1 MKNNNYDFSGWA
13 TKNDIRCADGR
24 VIRRNAFADCD
35 GTTVPLV
42 YNHDHNN
49 IRNVIG
55 HAYLENRDDGVYA
68 YGYLNATQKGKDAK
82 IMLEH
87 GDLTHLSIFANNLQ
101 HSGSDVIHG
110 MIREVSLVLAGANP
124 GANIEYVMSHSDLL
138 DDDFSEAEIY
148 TDEALE
154 LRHSDDEEDPKKK
167 KDDEEEEESE
177 EETTEEETDE
187 EESEEDSKKK
197 KKKAEDEEDE
207 EIKHSADSKSD
218 DNKEDADTMAEGS
231 EKTVQ
236 DVLDTMNEEQKKA
249 VEILIGL
256 TIEQYEKGGNND
268 NQEDEEVK
276 HSIFAGEDE
285 GYYGDTL
292 SHADMEAIFSDVKR
306 YGTLKES
313 CLQHGIENIDVLF
326 PDAKAISN
334 EPSLIKRDTTW
345 VDRVLG
351 ATHHTPFSLV
361 KSIHANITADE
372 ARAKGYV
379 KGNLKKEEVITA
391 LKRKTG
397 PQTIY
402 KKQAMDRDDIIDIT
416 DFNVVAYLKAEMRIM
431 LNEELARA
439 ILIGDGRDVL
449 DDDKIKEDNIRP
461 IWKDSEV
468 YTITKT
474 IADKGSAQKNAEAFI
489 ETAIRARKEYKGS
502 GSPVLFTTE
511 DRLTDMLL
519 MKDGIGRDLYES
531 VDKLKTKLR
540 VSDII
545 TVPVAEDAT
554 FTKDGIVNTFG
565 GLIVNLTDY
574 NVGADNGGSVTMFDD
589 FDIDYNKEKYLIET
603 RCSGALTVPYSAI
616 AINFVPASNNV
627 TPEEPAEEVTEG

>member
-1 MKNNNYDFSGWA
+1 MEVKMKKSNYDFSGWA
-13 TKNDIRCADGR
+13 TKNDVRCADGR
-24 VIRRNAFADCD
+24 IIRKDAFAECD
-35 GTTVPLV
+35 GVTVPLV
-42 YNHDHNN
+42 YNHDHSN
-49 IRNVIG
+49 IRAVIG
-55 HAYLENRDDGVYA
+55 HADLENREDGVYA
-68 YGYLNATQKGKDAK
+68 YGYLNSTEKGKEAK

-87 GDLTHLSIFANNLQ
+87 GDITNLSIYANHLQ
-101 HSGSDVIHG
+101 HSGSEVIHG

-124 GANIEYVMSHSDLL
+124 GAKIEYVMSHGDFL
-138 DDDFSEAEIY
+138 DDDFTEADIY
-148 TDEALE
+148 TDEALV
-154 LRHSDDEEDPKKK
+154 LRHSDDEDEEDEKKK
-167 KDDEEEEESE
+167 KESEESEEESE
-177 EETTEEETDE
+177 EETKE
-187 EESEEDSKKK
+187 EESEEDK
-197 KKKAEDEEDE
+197 EDEK
-207 EIKHSADSKSD
+207 EIKHSDDSKSEE
-218 DNKEDADTMAEGS
+218 NKEDSKMASPKEVF
-231 EKTVQ
+231 EAMT
-236 DVLDTMNEEQKKA
+236 EEQQEAVYAIVGAA
-249 VEILIGL
+249 VEEA
-256 TIEQYEKGGNND
+256 TKG
-268 NQEDEEVK
+268 NQEDENMK
-276 HSIFAGEDE
+276 HSVFAGEE
-285 GYYGDTL
+285 AGYYEDEL
-292 SHADMEAIFSDVKR
+292 SHADMEAVFSDMKR

-361 KSIHANITADE
+361 KSVHANITADE
-372 ARAKGYV
+372 ARAKGYI
-379 KGNLKKEEVITA
+379 KGHLKKEEVITA

-402 KKQAMDRDDIIDIT
+402 KKQAMDRDDILDIT

-474 IADKGSAQKNAEAFI
+474 ITDKGSAQKNAEAFI
-489 ETAIRARKEYKGS
+489 ETAIRARKDYKGS

-519 MKDGIGRDLYES
+519 MKDGIDRDLYES

-545 TVPVAEDAT
+545 TVPVAEGAT
-554 FTKDGIVNTFG
+554 FTKDGVVNTFG
-565 GLIVNLTDY
+565 GIIVNLSDY
-574 NVGADNGGSVTMFDD
+574 NVGADQGGSVTMFDD

-616 AINFVPASNNV
+616 AINFVPAAGSNNA
-627 TPEEPAEEVTEG
+627 PAEENSEVTEG

>member
-1 MKNNNYDFSGWA
+1 MASPKEVFEAMTEEQQEAVYAIVGAAVEEA
-13 TKNDIRCADGR
+13 TKG
-24 VIRRNAFADCD
+24 
-35 GTTVPLV
+35 
-42 YNHDHNN
+42 
-49 IRNVIG
+49 
-55 HAYLENRDDGVYA
+55 
-68 YGYLNATQKGKDAK
+68 
-82 IMLEH
+82 
-87 GDLTHLSIFANNLQ
+87 
-101 HSGSDVIHG
+101 
-110 MIREVSLVLAGANP
+110 
-124 GANIEYVMSHSDLL
+124 
-138 DDDFSEAEIY
+138 
-148 TDEALE
+148 
-154 LRHSDDEEDPKKK
+154 
-167 KDDEEEEESE
+167 
-177 EETTEEETDE
+177 
-187 EESEEDSKKK
+187 
-197 KKKAEDEEDE
+197 
-207 EIKHSADSKSD
+207 
-218 DNKEDADTMAEGS
+218 
-231 EKTVQ
+231 
-236 DVLDTMNEEQKKA
+236 
-249 VEILIGL
+249 
-256 TIEQYEKGGNND
+256 
-268 NQEDEEVK
+268 NQEDENMK
-276 HSIFAGEDE
+276 HSVFAGEEEQYYEDE
-285 GYYGDTL
+285 L
-292 SHADMEAIFSDVKR
+292 SHADMEAVFSDMKR

-361 KSIHANITADE
+361 KSVHANITADE
-372 ARAKGYV
+372 ARAKGYI

-402 KKQAMDRDDIIDIT
+402 KKQAMDRDDILDIT

-461 IWKDSEV
+461 VWKDSEV
-468 YTITKT
+468 YTITKA
-474 IADKGSAQKNAEAFI
+474 IVDKGSAQKNAEAFI
-489 ETAIRARKEYKGS
+489 ETAIRARKDYKGS

-540 VSDII
+540 VSDIV

-554 FTKDGIVNTFG
+554 FTKDGVVNTFG
-565 GLIVNLTDY
+565 GIIVNLSDY

-616 AINFVPASNNV
+616 AINFVPAAGNV

>member
-1 MKNNNYDFSGWA
+1 MEVNMKNSNYDFSGWA
-13 TKNDIRCADGR
+13 TKNNIRCLDGR
-24 VIRRNAFADCD
+24 VIRKDAFADCD
-35 GTTVPLV
+35 GTRVPLI
-42 YNHDHNN
+42 YNHDHSN

-55 HAYLENRDDGVYA
+55 HAELENREDGVYA
-68 YGYLNATQKGKDAK
+68 YGYLNTTEKGREAK

-87 GDLTHLSIFANNLQ
+87 GDITNLSIYANHLE

-124 GANIEYVMSHSDLL
+124 GAKIEYVMAHGDFL
-138 DDDFSEAEIY
+138 DDFTEADIY
-148 TDEALE
+148 TDEELV
-154 LRHSDDEEDPKKK
+154 LRHSDDEDEEDDKKK
-167 KDDEEEEESE
+167 KKESDESEEESE
-177 EETTEEETDE
+177 EETNEEEK
-187 EESEEDSKKK
+187 SEE
-197 KKKAEDEEDE
+197 EDEEDKE
-207 EIKHSADSKSD
+207 KEIKHSDDSKSEE
-218 DNKEDADTMAEGS
+218 NKEDSKMASPKEIFEAMS
-231 EKTVQ
+231 
-236 DVLDTMNEEQKKA
+236 DEQKDAVYAIVGAA
-249 VEILIGL
+249 VEEA
-256 TIEQYEKGGNND
+256 TKGS
-268 NQEDEEVK
+268 QEDENMK
-276 HSIFAGEDE
+276 HSVFAGEYDE
-285 GYYGDTL
+285 QYDDEL
-292 SHADMEAIFSDVKR
+292 SHADMEAVFSDVKR
-306 YGTLKES
+306 YGSLKES
-313 CLQHGIENIDVLF
+313 CLQHGITNIDVLF

-372 ARAKGYV
+372 ARAKGYI
-379 KGNLKKEEVITA
+379 KGHLKKEEVITA

-449 DDDKIKEDNIRP
+449 DDDKIKEDSIRP

-474 IADKGSAQKNAEAFI
+474 IADKGTPQKNAEAFI
-489 ETAIRARKEYKGS
+489 ETAIRARKEYKGA

-554 FTKDGIVNTFG
+554 FTKDGVVNTFG
-565 GLIVNLTDY
+565 GIIVNLSDY
-574 NVGADNGGSVTMFDD
+574 NVGADQGGSVTMFDD

>member
-1 MKNNNYDFSGWA
+1 
-13 TKNDIRCADGR
+13 
-24 VIRRNAFADCD
+24 
-35 GTTVPLV
+35 
-42 YNHDHNN
+42 
-49 IRNVIG
+49 
-55 HAYLENRDDGVYA
+55 
-68 YGYLNATQKGKDAK
+68 
-82 IMLEH
+82 
-87 GDLTHLSIFANNLQ
+87 
-101 HSGSDVIHG
+101 
-110 MIREVSLVLAGANP
+110 
-124 GANIEYVMSHSDLL
+124 
-138 DDDFSEAEIY
+138 
-148 TDEALE
+148 
-154 LRHSDDEEDPKKK
+154 
-167 KDDEEEEESE
+167 
-177 EETTEEETDE
+177 
-187 EESEEDSKKK
+187 
-197 KKKAEDEEDE
+197 
-207 EIKHSADSKSD
+207 
-218 DNKEDADTMAEGS
+218 
-231 EKTVQ
+231 
-236 DVLDTMNEEQKKA
+236 
-249 VEILIGL
+249 
-256 TIEQYEKGGNND
+256 
-268 NQEDEEVK
+268 
-276 HSIFAGEDE
+276 
-285 GYYGDTL
+285 
-292 SHADMEAIFSDVKR
+292 MEAVFSDMKR

-361 KSIHANITADE
+361 KSVHANITADE
-372 ARAKGYV
+372 ARAKGYI

-402 KKQAMDRDDIIDIT
+402 KKQAMDRDDILDIT

-461 IWKDSEV
+461 VWKDSEV

-474 IADKGSAQKNAEAFI
+474 IEDKGTAQKNAEAFI
-489 ETAIRARKEYKGS
+489 ETAIRARKDYKGS

-519 MKDGIGRDLYES
+519 LKDGIGRDLYES

-545 TVPVAEDAT
+545 TVPVAEGAT
-554 FTKDGIVNTFG
+554 FTKDGVINTFG
-565 GLIVNLTDY
+565 GIIVNLSDY
-574 NVGADNGGSVTMFDD
+574 NVGADQGGSVTMFDD

-616 AINFVPASNNV
+616 AINFVPAAGSNNA
-627 TPEEPAEEVTEG
+627 PAEDNSEVTEG